1 MRTLRRG
8 SLEEHRPGGQ
18 SLVEATSSPRSRHPD
33 HRDRHLV
40 TERGRMTR
48 GALGQ
53 AGPQVMT
60 SSKLVSFCVQVI
72 VLPAVHV

>member
-1 MRTLRRG
+1 MCTLRCG

-18 SLVEATSSPRSRHPD
+18 SLVEATSSPLSRQPD

-40 TERGRMTR
+40 TERGRVTR
-48 GALGQ
+48 AAPGQ
-53 AGPQVMT
+53 AGTQVMT

-72 VLPAVHV
+72 VFPAVHV